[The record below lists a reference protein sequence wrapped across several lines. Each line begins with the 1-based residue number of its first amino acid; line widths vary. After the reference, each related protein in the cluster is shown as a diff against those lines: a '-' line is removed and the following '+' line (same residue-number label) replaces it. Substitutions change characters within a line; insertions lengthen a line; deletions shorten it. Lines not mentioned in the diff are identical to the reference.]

1 VLRNPEGP
9 KSRSPENGS
18 ESRSHVDLRSKPDL
32 SFDPEMM
39 DLDCQI
45 QNPHVIRSSAPEVLL
60 RGKCGLRI
68 EIPEGRFAKQI
79 SVVDSKREDLIRR
92 SKAPEL
98 GR

>member
-1 VLRNPEGP
+1 MDLNQPAKVPKPEVDLSEVPETRSGSRP
-9 KSRSPENGS
+9 SKSRMP
-18 ESRSHVDLRSKPDL
+18 R
-32 SFDPEMM
+32 
-39 DLDCQI
+39 
-45 QNPHVIRSSAPEVLL
+45 VIRSSAPEVFL

-98 GR
+98 GH